1 MLLGMMVVG
10 ASAAGFPDVEDTH
23 NVEAIEVL
31 KAVDVMVGDDKG
43 NFGPDQQVSRAQ
55 MAVVMAKLLNLD
67 YNYYQGQCKFTD
79 VPNWAA
85 PYVAACYANGI
96 VSGYNDTTYGANDDV
111 TAVQAASMMMRA
123 LGYFKYKE
131 DYQPT
136 FELATVKQASEI
148 GIFSQ
153 VNADAK
159 TPLTRNQV
167 AQMALNAL
175 RTEMVTFTGTPGF
188 EANGVTVGYKAE
200 YTQRTGTEAKYNAI
214 EGRTSDVASD
224 ANHKGQYYIQLG
236 EQLYD
241 GDLRLNNRATDDFGR
256 PSRYWEYDGKA
267 IGTYMKKELLRQEW
281 TTEVTGKDF
290 YDELGADTIKN
301 YTFDIT
307 IDGVAIDAKTGSTE
321 HNTVFGKSGDGAA
334 NSGKPYFDETF
345 MAKTYKSGV
354 GQTGKGVLTQVFV
367 NPNTEEVDIAVINTY
382 LAKAVSDYNTKRDE
396 VSLDVYGLTSTGT
409 SGNEVFYKYVE
420 ACKADNAQSKK
431 LTVSSED
438 FAVEDMKKD
447 DIVLVT
453 QANGEIKTLEEPE
466 VIADATLSSFS
477 KYKYV
482 INEGTQYDYNTTID
496 YDPDTLEN
504 YTGING
510 SQQLKN
516 TSYNL
521 YLDPYGYLIGVDV
534 VEATRNYI
542 FLTGIDQGTSNLN
555 NKVSDAAGI
564 LLDGTFVN
572 FEMNMIDSRTAEQAT
587 NANPSG
593 AKTFKGHP
601 LWNTWCTYTVDKNGV
616 YTLKEVKNAPNFTTG
631 NEKAGQ
637 WHDLTAN
644 PQKIDTKRVAL
655 KAGTTNAFAYGN
667 DDSVYLVAEVKTV
680 AARDKVLT
688 GFKNPNDGTAAAI
701 ANDIQVGADVVI
713 VSGVES
719 RGTGIDTVSLE
730 TWTVSDIMGAAE
742 TNTTDSK
749 AWPGNIYTLYD
760 DDNYIIGAVVI
771 GEDTGASKSLVYVN
785 SSNTK
790 LETYDRDEDEYTWV
804 REVIADGVSTDLT
817 EKGSGL
823 SKLESMTQNTWYEV
837 TYKADGSVKAVNRAY
852 YSESGK
858 NIGGKVDPASNGHT
872 LTIGWTSNF
881 TNANFTDNVN
891 YLESMN
897 VDGKSTYLYEE
908 VWGLGDDA
916 GSVST
921 GTVPTYSKTV
931 VKTAMGENNQ
941 PSLVGGTLY
950 VDTNAKKGLY
960 VASDV
965 KSVLIQKNDGK
976 ETTTY
981 GENRDDLREMLD
993 DLNYDNNSYLFK
1005 ISAIV
1010 KDGRATVV
1018 VIHDWNETDAR
1029 GNDKDRP
1036 GSSDEEEGDVNIY
1049 VTFKANGTVI
1059 GTEVKVPKALPAD
1072 GRVRLTADDLTGKVP
1087 TGYHLND
1094 STLPKTVTLT
1104 GKFAEV
1110 DVVIERDTRDLTM
1123 PNGWKATWTADTA
1136 LGIPAETSGL
1146 TATTAEPTVKVPLG
1160 ATVTVTPADTD
1171 ADANHYLYNPCVA
1184 EAKRMGAGANGA
1196 TVATAWGDFEMTDD
1210 AELKADK
1217 YVKVAITAAAT
1228 NNATTGLPSG
1238 TGAAYESATFG
1249 AALADTENGVTVVN
1263 SVNYVKSGDS
1273 IKVTLTCDAA
1283 HSDNTKTA
1291 AAVKVTGTVT
1301 GETGITATVP
1311 DIAAGTTFDADNS
1324 ITVTVAIGGAT
1335 GTSETATIAIA
1346 FAD

>member
-1 MLLGMMVVG
+1 MITAFVFASAPATLLGPDRIKALEKWSWLGQPQVKKALVGEHGKGVVIHIQ
-10 ASAAGFPDVEDTH
+10 TH
-23 NVEAIEVL
+23 PFAENILMPHYAQ
-31 KAVDVMVGDDKG
+31 KADKQG
-43 NFGPDQQVSRAQ
+43 CYPTILSFFC
-55 MAVVMAKLLNLD
+55 MFLNLPP
-67 YNYYQGQCKFTD
+67 
-79 VPNWAA
+79 V
-85 PYVAACYANGI
+85 
-96 VSGYNDTTYGANDDV
+96 
-111 TAVQAASMMMRA
+111 
-123 LGYFKYKE
+123 
-131 DYQPT
+131 
-136 FELATVKQASEI
+136 
-148 GIFSQ
+148 
-153 VNADAK
+153 
-159 TPLTRNQV
+159 LTRNQV

-188 EANGVTVGYKAE
+188 EANGVTVGYRAE
-200 YTQRTGTEAKYNAI
+200 YTLRTSTEAKYNAI

-267 IGTYMKKELLRQEW
+267 IGTYMKKEILRQEW

-290 YDELGADTIKN
+290 YDLLGADTIKE
-301 YTFDIT
+301 YSFDIT

-321 HNTVFGKSGDGAA
+321 HNTVFGKTGDGAA

-367 NPNTEEVDIAVINTY
+367 NPNTEEVDVAVINTY

-396 VSLDVYGLTSTGT
+396 VSLDVYGLTSTG
-409 SGNEVFYKYVE
+409 SNANEVFYKYVD
-420 ACKADNAQSKK
+420 ACKVANAQSKK
-431 LTVSSED
+431 LSVSSED
-438 FAVEDMKKD
+438 FDVEDMKKD

-453 QANGEIKTLEEPE
+453 QANGEIKTVAEPE
-466 VIADATLSSFS
+466 IIANATLSAFS
-477 KYKYV
+477 KNKYV
-482 INEGTQYDYNTTID
+482 INDGTQYDYNTTID

-510 SQQLKN
+510 SQQLKD

-572 FEMNMIDSRTAEQAT
+572 FEMNMIDSRTAEEAT
-587 NANPSG
+587 NANPTR

-688 GFKNPNDGTAAAI
+688 GFKNPNDGSASAI
-701 ANDIQVGADVVI
+701 GADIQVGADVVI

-730 TWTVSDIMGAAE
+730 TWAVADIMGAAE
-742 TNTTDSK
+742 TNKTDSK
-749 AWPGNIYTLYD
+749 AWPGNVYTLYD

-804 REVIADGVSTDLT
+804 REVIADGVATDLT

-858 NIGGKVDPASNGHT
+858 NIGGKANPASNGHT
-872 LTIGWTSNF
+872 LTIGYTGHF

-891 YLESMN
+891 FLESMN

-908 VWGLGDDA
+908 VWGLGNDA

-921 GTVPTYSKTV
+921 GSSQTSYNKTTN
-931 VKTAMGENNQ
+931 KSAMGENNQ
-941 PSLVGGTLY
+941 PSLAGGTLY

-1036 GSSDEEEGDVNIY
+1036 GSGDDGEEGDANIY

-1059 GTEVKVPKALPAD
+1059 GDEVKVPKDLPAD
-1072 GRVRLTADDLTGKVP
+1072 GRIRLTVDDLTGKVP
-1087 TGYHLND
+1087 AGYHLKGD
-1094 STLPKTVTLT
+1094 DLPRSVSLVAGAKY
-1104 GKFAEV
+1104 AEV
-1110 DVVIERDTRDLTM
+1110 NVNVERDTKTLTL
-1123 PNGWKATWTADTA
+1123 PATWTVKWAANAT
-1136 LGIPAETSGL
+1136 LGIPAETTGKTGS
-1146 TATTAEPTVKVPLG
+1146 TTCEVPVG
-1160 ATVTVTPADTD
+1160 AAVTVEVAGADKAAT
-1171 ADANHYLYNPCVA
+1171 HYLYNP
-1184 EAKRMGAGANGA
+1184 EAATDAGKMVSNADLTFTMPDKA
-1196 TVATAWGDFEMTDD
+1196 V
-1210 AELKADK
+1210 ELKADK
-1217 YVKVAITAAAT
+1217 YSSIATADPIITNANFAGLNGKITMGVSVTNWGADAIKIGTTQYVKQGATITATFTATGGNDAADVT
-1228 NNATTGLPSG
+1228 NATVSAV
-1238 TGAAYESATFG
+1238 AAG
-1249 AALADTENGVTVVN
+1249 
-1263 SVNYVKSGDS
+1263 
-1273 IKVTLTCDAA
+1273 
-1283 HSDNTKTA
+1283 
-1291 AAVKVTGTVT
+1291 
-1301 GETGITATVP
+1301 TGITAGAPKQLLDNGKKASELV
-1311 DIAAGTTFDADNS
+1311 ADP
-1324 ITVTVAIGGAT
+1324 TVTCTVAAT
-1335 GTSETATIAIA
+1335 TLDITDLAYTLS
-1346 FAD
+1346 

>member
-1 MLLGMMVVG
+1 MFFNLL
-10 ASAAGFPDVEDTH
+10 P
-23 NVEAIEVL
+23 L
-31 KAVDVMVGDDKG
+31 
-43 NFGPDQQVSRAQ
+43 
-55 MAVVMAKLLNLD
+55 
-67 YNYYQGQCKFTD
+67 
-79 VPNWAA
+79 
-85 PYVAACYANGI
+85 
-96 VSGYNDTTYGANDDV
+96 
-111 TAVQAASMMMRA
+111 
-123 LGYFKYKE
+123 
-131 DYQPT
+131 
-136 FELATVKQASEI
+136 
-148 GIFSQ
+148 
-153 VNADAK
+153 
-159 TPLTRNQV
+159 LTRNQV

-680 AARDKVLT
+680 AARDIVLDS
-688 GFKNPNDGTAAAI
+688 FKHPNNGSAATVADEI
-701 ANDIQVGADVVI
+701 DVGDPVII

-730 TWTVSDIMGAAE
+730 TWTVADIKAAAE
-742 TNTTDSK
+742 SNTAET
-749 AWPGNIYTLYD
+749 WPGNVYTLYD

-921 GTVPTYSKTV
+921 GTVPTYSKTA

-993 DLNYDNNSYLFK
+993 DLNYDKNSYLFK

-1036 GSSDEEEGDVNIY
+1036 GN
-1049 VTFKANGTVI
+1049 N
-1059 GTEVKVPKALPAD
+1059 
-1072 GRVRLTADDLTGKVP
+1072 
-1087 TGYHLND
+1087 
-1094 STLPKTVTLT
+1094 
-1104 GKFAEV
+1104 
-1110 DVVIERDTRDLTM
+1110 
-1123 PNGWKATWTADTA
+1123 
-1136 LGIPAETSGL
+1136 
-1146 TATTAEPTVKVPLG
+1146 
-1160 ATVTVTPADTD
+1160 TP
-1171 ADANHYLYNPCVA
+1171 
-1184 EAKRMGAGANGA
+1184 
-1196 TVATAWGDFEMTDD
+1196 
-1210 AELKADK
+1210 
-1217 YVKVAITAAAT
+1217 
-1228 NNATTGLPSG
+1228 
-1238 TGAAYESATFG
+1238 
-1249 AALADTENGVTVVN
+1249 
-1263 SVNYVKSGDS
+1263 SGDS
-1273 IKVTLTCDAA
+1273 IVVWVTYKVGGVQVGELQKVTLTADADGFA
-1283 HSDNTKTA
+1283 QMRASDLTPPEGFELDNYSTKLFTENGTADVTVKAGIKSMKLPADYKYSWPAGTGFTAQAETAATA
-1291 AAVKVTGTVT
+1291 AAIEVPVGAVVTVTVDGTGSDGFYIKNPKAAADAADNVKYLTQNGTFEVTVAGSDDATSLDFSAVAAEKYYQVSATAASSAAIDGVTYTASAITATYIKVGGTVSTTVTADDVASTGTATATLTATPGSGTVT
-1301 GETGITATVP
+1301 VSSTG
-1311 DIAAGTTFDADNS
+1311 S
-1324 ITVTVAIGGAT
+1324 ITVPGNGNKY
-1335 GTSETATIAIA
+1335 TANEKFTITLDTAPSTANLTLTLAIA
-1346 FAD
+1346 